1 MPEPLNRALALIEDS
16 FAQFLANLPSLI
28 MAIIILFLFYRLS
41 HPAAKLVQTSL
52 EKAKRSDSLQLI
64 FGRLTRWSVVFLG
77 VMFAA
82 MVALPGF
89 SPDELLSLLGVGS
102 VAIGFAF
109 RDILQN
115 FLAGILILLTEP
127 FKIGDQIIV
136 GDYEGTVEDIQIR
149 ASYLKTYDGRRVVIP
164 NSDLF
169 TDSVTVNTAYQ
180 NRRSEYSIGIGY
192 EDDIASAQQLCLD
205 VLSSIDDVLDQPAP
219 DTIMT
224 EMGDSAVVF
233 NVRWW
238 TNSRKADVLKVQDK
252 VLRDIKNRLT
262 AEGFNI
268 PFPIRT
274 VLFTDE
280 TSRESSKST
289 AEGF

>member
-1 MPEPLNRALALIEDS
+1 MPEPLNRALGIVQDS
-16 FAQFLANLPSLI
+16 FAQFLANLPGLI
-28 MAIIILFLFYRLS
+28 VAIIVLFLFYRLS
-41 HPAAKLVQTSL
+41 EPVAKLVRSSL
-52 EKAKRSDSLQLI
+52 EKTKRSDSLQLI
-64 FGRLTRWSVVFLG
+64 FGRLTRWTVVLAG

-82 MVALPGF
+82 MIALPGF
-89 SPDELLSLLGVGS
+89 SPEELLSLLGVGS

-169 TDSVTVNTAYQ
+169 TDSVTVNTAFKT
-180 NRRSEYSIGIGY
+180 RRSEYDIGIGY
-192 EDDIASAQQLCLD
+192 EDDIASAQALCLD
-205 VLSSIDDVLDQPAP
+205 VLSSIDAVLEHPAP
-219 DTIMT
+219 DTVMT
-224 EMGDSAVVF
+224 EMGNSAVVF
-233 NVRWW
+233 RVRWW

-262 AEGFNI
+262 QDGFNI
-268 PFPIRT
+268 PFPIQT
-274 VLFTDE
+274 ILFTDE
-280 TSRESSKST
+280 TQRET
-289 AEGF
+289 Q

>member
-1 MPEPLNRALALIEDS
+1 MPEPLNRALAIVQDS
-16 FAQFLANLPSLI
+16 FAQFLANLPGLI
-28 MAIIILFLFYRLS
+28 IAIIVLFLFYRLAD
-41 HPAAKLVQTSL
+41 PVAKLVRGSL
-52 EKAKRSDSLQLI
+52 EKTKRSDSLQLI
-64 FGRLTRWSVVFLG
+64 FGRLTRWTVVLAG

-82 MVALPGF
+82 MIALPGF
-89 SPDELLSLLGVGS
+89 SPEELLSLLGVGS

-169 TDSVTVNTAYQ
+169 TDSVTVNTAFKT
-180 NRRSEYSIGIGY
+180 RRSEYDIGIGY
-192 EDDIASAQQLCLD
+192 EDDIASAQALCLD
-205 VLSSIDDVLDQPAP
+205 VLSSIDDVLEHPAP
-219 DTIMT
+219 DTVMT

-233 NVRWW
+233 RVRWW
-238 TNSRKADVLKVQDK
+238 TNSRKANVLKVQDQ

-262 AEGFNI
+262 QDGFNI

-280 TSRESSKST
+280 TQRET
-289 AEGF
+289 Q

>member
-1 MPEPLNRALALIEDS
+1 MPEPLNRALALVQDS
-16 FAQFLANLPSLI
+16 LAQFLANLPGLI
-28 MAIIILFLFYRLS
+28 VAIIILIVFYRLS
-41 HPAAKLVQTSL
+41 HPAAKLVQASL
-52 EKAKRSDSLQLI
+52 EKTKRSDSLQLI
-64 FGRLTRWSVVFLG
+64 FGRLTRWTVVMAG
-77 VMFAA
+77 VLFAA
-82 MVALPGF
+82 MIALPEF
-89 SPDELLSLLGVGS
+89 SPAELLSLLGVGS

-127 FKIGDQIIV
+127 FRIGDQIIV

-169 TDSVTVNTAYQ
+169 TDSVTVNTAFAT
-180 NRRSEYSIGIGY
+180 RRSEYSIGIGY

-205 VLSSIDDVLDQPAP
+205 VLSSLDEVLDQPAP

-233 NVRWW
+233 RVRWW
-238 TNSRKADVLKVQDK
+238 TNSRKSDVLKVQDK

-262 AEGFNI
+262 DKGFNI

-280 TSRESSKST
+280 TRRESPKLLSDNT
-289 AEGF
+289 

>member
-1 MPEPLNRALALIEDS
+1 MPEPLNRALSLLEDS
-16 FAQFLANLPSLI
+16 LAQFLANLPSLI
-28 MAIIILFLFYRLS
+28 IAILILFVFYRLS
-41 HPAAKLVQTSL
+41 NPAANLVRTSM
-52 EKAKRSDSLQLI
+52 EKTKRSESLQLI
-64 FGRLTRWSVVFLG
+64 FGRLTRWAVVFFG

-89 SPDELLSLLGVGS
+89 SPEELLSLLGVGS

-169 TDSVTVNTAYQ
+169 TDSVTVNTAFAT
-180 NRRSEYSIGIGY
+180 RRSEYSIGIGY
-192 EDDIASAQQLCLD
+192 EDDIASAQQLCMD
-205 VLSSIDDVLDQPAP
+205 VLSSIDEVLDQPAP
-219 DTIMT
+219 DTVMT
-224 EMGDSAVVF
+224 EMGDSAVIF
-233 NVRWW
+233 SVRWW

-262 AEGFNI
+262 DEGFNI

-274 VLFTDE
+274 VYFTDE
-280 TSRESSKST
+280 THRESSKSLSES
-289 AEGF
+289 A